1 MRLRI
6 VSWEP
11 TPNPNAMKIEVEGG
25 EPGRPPRSYLS
36 AADAAGDPLAA
47 RLFAIEGVA
56 NVLIHTSF
64 ITIGKREEAGWGA
77 IRRRATE
84 IIEGEA

>member
-1 MRLRI
+1 MRLQI

-11 TPNPNAMKIEVEGG
+11 TPNPHAMKVVVTPESR
-25 EPGRPPRSYLS
+25 RPPRSYLS
-36 AADAAGDPLAA
+36 ASDAAGDPLAA
-47 RLFAIEGVA
+47 GLFEIEGVA

-64 ITIGKREEAGWGA
+64 ITIGKREEAAWGA

-84 IIEGEA
+84 IIEGGA